1 MGEVEVGDEAPD
13 LTLPDQNGREV
24 TLSDLWLEKNVV
36 LYFYPKDRSKGCTMQ
51 ACAFRDSYEVFTDL
65 GAEVVGVS
73 SDGPES
79 HRDFAEERN
88 LPFILLSDQDGVA
101 RERYGVGRTFGV
113 ISGRVT
119 FVIDRKGVVRHVFSS
134 QFHPTKHIEES
145 IAILKQIGD

>member
-1 MGEVEVGDEAPD
+1 
-13 LTLPDQNGREV
+13 
-24 TLSDLWLEKNVV
+24 
-36 LYFYPKDRSKGCTMQ
+36 MQ

-73 SDGPES
+73 SDDPDS

-101 RERYGVGRTFGV
+101 RERYGVGRTFGI